1 MTVMTVW
8 AFPELDAA
16 RKAEQTLGALSAS
29 GAVIVHDGLLITWP
43 ANRRAPQPRRVQ
55 SVAIT
60 EAAGYGFWGLLLGG
74 VFFAPALSELSGVDP
89 EALGGALAGVGLPG
103 EFVLDVRRAVGPGS
117 SALMVLSAGEP
128 AAVSRAVAG
137 LRPCQVAA
145 ALTHAQRTALYE
157 VFG

>member
-1 MTVMTVW
+1 MTVW

-16 RKAEQTLGALSAS
+16 RKAEQTLGTLSAS

-43 ANRRAPQPRRVQ
+43 AKRSAPQPRRLQ

-60 EAAGYGFWGLLLGG
+60 EAAGYAFWGLLLGG
-74 VFFAPALSELSGVDP
+74 VFFAPALCKLSGVDP
-89 EALGGALAGVGLPG
+89 AALGEALAGVGLPG
-103 EFVLDVRRAVGPGS
+103 EFVLGVRRAVGPGS

-128 AAVSRAVAG
+128 AAVDRAVAG
-137 LRPCQVAA
+137 LRPAQVAA
-145 ALTHAQRTALYE
+145 ELTPAQREALYE